1 MRRRPGSPRA
11 GFQFAQPRLEPR
23 ERTAQF
29 DFLAPQDA
37 KKLAVIGTHASGY
50 YVAPRPPHKLP
61 WSVEPFLRWIRAAR
75 ALGSNMASPS
85 EPAVP
90 APVTPDRL
98 WAEQLASGLALII
111 ALLTFM
117 AFFHP
122 DRLAIGGKVLAPDD
136 LPAYGWAAAIGVV
149 VQLIFHEAGT
159 LLVAHRLGLPLR
171 FRFFPFGAHATA
183 ILRHQPR
190 RVWIDAV
197 IGLAGPLTGVLVSL
211 ICAVI
216 YWFSDNPFFLGMTCV
231 GCFYNLFTLIPLL
244 DLEGGWIAPA
254 ITPPSWLF
262 GIVLAVLEL
271 IDYGFN
277 LVLVGVV
284 CFAIPRFVLL
294 LRARAPR
301 TDLAC
306 TPRQRWAGSL
316 VYFVLVL
323 ALAYFASTLFENLP
337 RLVRENMGD

>member
-1 MRRRPGSPRA
+1 
-11 GFQFAQPRLEPR
+11 
-23 ERTAQF
+23 
-29 DFLAPQDA
+29 
-37 KKLAVIGTHASGY
+37 
-50 YVAPRPPHKLP
+50 
-61 WSVEPFLRWIRAAR
+61 
-75 ALGSNMASPS
+75 MASPS
-85 EPAVP
+85 VPAAP
-90 APVTPDRL
+90 APVSSDRL
-98 WAEQLASGLALII
+98 WAEQLAIGLALLI
-111 ALLTFM
+111 AVLTYM
-117 AFFHP
+117 AFFQP
-122 DRLAIGGKVLAPDD
+122 KLLSVGGKVLAPDD

-159 LLVAHRLGLPLR
+159 LLAARGLGLPLR

-197 IGLAGPLTGVLVSL
+197 VGLAGPLTGIGVSL
-211 ICAVI
+211 ICAAI
-216 YWFSDNPFFLGMTCV
+216 YYFSDNPFFLGMTCV
-231 GCFYNLFTLIPLL
+231 GCFYNLFTLVPLL

-254 ITPPSWLF
+254 ITPVAWLA
-262 GIVLAVLEL
+262 GIILGVLEL
-271 IDYGFN
+271 VDYGFN
-277 LVLVGVV
+277 LVLLGVV
-284 CFAIPRFVLL
+284 AFATARFFLL

-306 TPRQRWAGSL
+306 TPRQRWAISL